1 MEPEEKV
8 ARIKARKGKVRIAAM
23 TAYDYP
29 TAQLVGEAGLD
40 LLLVGDSL
48 GVVVLG
54 YENPLSVTM
63 EEMLHHTRAVA
74 RGTDVPLIIGDM
86 PVDTYRNHR
95 EALENARL
103 FLEAGAEG
111 VKVEGPRLDVV
122 EALTGEGIP
131 TLGHIGLTPQTIKDY
146 KVQGRDAGSADR
158 LLGEAKGLEKA
169 GAFAIVLE
177 CVPEGLG
184 KRITEAVGIPT
195 LGIGAGRYTDG
206 QILVMS
212 DLLGLFDRYV
222 PKFARQYLNLRKEI
236 RRALEDYRRDVE
248 SGRFPGEEN
257 VYR

>member
-1 MEPEEKV
+1 MKPEEKV
-8 ARIKARKGKVRIAAM
+8 ARIKALKGMGHIAAV

-63 EEMLHHTRAVA
+63 DEMLHHTRAVA
-74 RGTDVPLIIGDM
+74 RGTKVPLIVGDM
-86 PVDTYRNHR
+86 PVNTYRR
-95 EALENARL
+95 PEEALGNARL

-111 VKVEGPRLDVV
+111 VKVEGPRLEVV

-131 TLGHIGLTPQTIKDY
+131 TLGHIGLTPQTIQEY
-146 KVQGRDAGSADR
+146 KVQGRDAGSAER

-169 GAFAIVLE
+169 GAFAMVLE
-177 CVPEGLG
+177 CVPEDLG
-184 KRITEAVGIPT
+184 RRITGGISIPT
-195 LGIGAGRYTDG
+195 IGIGAGRYTDG
-206 QILVMS
+206 QILVVS

-222 PKFARQYLNLRKEI
+222 PKFARQYLNLRGEI
-236 RRALEDYRRDVE
+236 RRALEDYRHDVE

>member
-1 MEPEEKV
+1 MDPKEKV
-8 ARIKARKGKVRIAAM
+8 ARIKALKGMGRIAAV

-63 EEMLHHTRAVA
+63 DEMLHHTRAVA
-74 RGTDVPLIIGDM
+74 RGTNVPLIIGDM
-86 PVDTYRNHR
+86 PVNTYRLPE
-95 EALENARL
+95 EALGNARL

-111 VKVEGPRLDVV
+111 VKVEGPRLEVV

-131 TLGHIGLTPQTIKDY
+131 TLGHIGLTPQTIQDY
-146 KVQGRDAGSADR
+146 KVQGRDAGSAER

-169 GAFAIVLE
+169 GAFAMVLE

-184 KRITEAVGIPT
+184 KRITGGISIPT
-195 LGIGAGRYTDG
+195 IGIGAGRYTDG
-206 QILVMS
+206 QILVVS

-222 PKFARQYLNLRKEI
+222 PKFARQYLNLRGEI
-236 RRALEDYRRDVE
+236 RRALEDYRHDVE
-248 SGRFPGEEN
+248 GGRFPGEEN